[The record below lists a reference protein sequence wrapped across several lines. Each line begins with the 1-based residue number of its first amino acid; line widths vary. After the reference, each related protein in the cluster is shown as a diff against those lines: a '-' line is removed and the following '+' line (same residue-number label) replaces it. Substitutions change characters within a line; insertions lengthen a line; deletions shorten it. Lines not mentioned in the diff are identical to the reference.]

1 MGESGSSCASV
12 YQIRLSRVYR
22 QGYSMNQT
30 GVRKAADLILDD
42 ICPSIVDHESALFRH
57 LLFPLPVY
65 QPVQVVVVWHTHRK
79 HNAV

>member
-1 MGESGSSCASV
+1 
-12 YQIRLSRVYR
+12 
-22 QGYSMNQT
+22 MNQT

-42 ICPSIVDHESALFRH
+42 ICLSIVDHESALFRH